1 MRGAATPQP
10 PPLASSTPPAV
21 PCKGN
26 SSSGSWMKSDNT
38 AQLEGY
44 NCCRHRAIHRLPVQ
58 VENKIN
64 NYTKEKKPNA
74 RVLLAHAGPAS

>member
-1 MRGAATPQP
+1 
-10 PPLASSTPPAV
+10 
-21 PCKGN
+21 
-26 SSSGSWMKSDNT
+26 MKSDNT

-74 RVLLAHAGPAS
+74 RVLLARAGLAS